1 MKLNEL
7 RDNPGA
13 TKSRKRVGRGPG
25 SGVGKTGGRGIKGQK
40 SRSGVAINGFE
51 GGQMPIYRRLPKRGF
66 TKPFRDEF
74 AVINLDNLSKFIEEG
89 KIDASAKIDEDVLV
103 AWARGFDAE
112 WPKPAPPP
120 SIKPEF
126 SPGDDVEAWLGG
138 QWQAAIVTSVWHR
151 EKGWPLDAYVPYR
164 VDVVDTMRTC
174 YAPTVSH
181 VRARRRS

>member
-13 TKSRKRVGRGPG
+13 TKARKRVGRGPG

-103 AWARGFDAE
+103 ASGLVRRKRDGVRLLGRGEVTQALTIEVTGASKSALAAVEKAGGSVTVLAPAKPAAESDAE
-112 WPKPAPPP
+112 
-120 SIKPEF
+120 
-126 SPGDDVEAWLGG
+126 
-138 QWQAAIVTSVWHR
+138 
-151 EKGWPLDAYVPYR
+151 
-164 VDVVDTMRTC
+164 
-174 YAPTVSH
+174 
-181 VRARRRS
+181 